1 MSGVFAKG
9 KRSMAISDRSG
20 MAFPYREM
28 VREWNGFLVHYSEY
42 ESKQPQLDPRF
53 HGGDPQALRNARPQP
68 ASKASLILLTNNPF
82 QTIKYGGS
90 TFVNVYSVDHQRK
103 TGDKVRLRGAPVV
116 TASGPGGSDPADNRN
131 MQQFATIPTIDGIT
145 NLSQSAGFTIGLGK
159 IDSASNITTAPGT
172 LTSPE
177 NWFYFDPGQIATT
190 GGVTGVGQNNSAG
203 PVTLGV
209 VNG

>member
-1 MSGVFAKG
+1 MSGVFARG

-28 VREWNGFLVHYSEY
+28 VKEWNGFLVHYSEY
-42 ESKQPQLDPRF
+42 EPKQPQLDPRF

-68 ASKASLILLTNNPF
+68 AAVTSLIMLSTNPF
-82 QTIKYGGS
+82 ETIKYGGS
-90 TFVNVYSVDHQRK
+90 TFVNVFSIDHQRS
-103 TGDKVRLRGAPVV
+103 TGDKVRFRGPPVV
-116 TASGPGGSDPADNRN
+116 TATGSGGPDARN
-131 MQQFATIPTIDGIT
+131 LQQFANVPTFDNISDI
-145 NLSQSAGFTIGLGK
+145 SASGGFTITIGK
-159 IDSASNITTAPGT
+159 KNSDGSVTTAPGT

-177 NWFYFDPGQIATT
+177 NYFFFTSSGTATNGSVN
-190 GGVTGVGQNNSAG
+190 GGGAYCSAG

>member
-1 MSGVFAKG
+1 MAGVFARG

-28 VREWNGFLVHYSEY
+28 VKEWNGFLVHYSEY
-42 ESKQPQLDPRF
+42 EPKQPQLDPRF

-68 ASKASLILLTNNPF
+68 ASVTSLIMLSTNPF
-82 QTIKYGGS
+82 ETIKYGGS
-90 TFVNVYSVDHQRK
+90 TFVNVYSIDHQRS
-103 TGDKVRLRGAPVV
+103 TGDKVRFRGPPVV
-116 TASGPGGSDPADNRN
+116 TAAGPGGADEADGTNL
-131 MQQFATIPTIDGIT
+131 QQFINVPTFDNISDI
-145 NLSQSAGFTIGLGK
+145 SAAGGFTITVGQKNSDG
-159 IDSASNITTAPGT
+159 SVTTAPGT

-177 NWFYFDPGQIATT
+177 NYFFFTSSDTATDGSVN
-190 GGVTGVGQNNSAG
+190 GGGDYCSAG

>member
-1 MSGVFAKG
+1 MAGVFARG

-131 MQQFATIPTIDGIT
+131 MQQFATIPTLDNVSDIG
-145 NLSQSAGFTIGLGK
+145 SASGFTITVGQKQTDG
-159 IDSASNITTAPGT
+159 SVVTAAGT

-177 NWFYFDPGQIATT
+177 NYFFFTSSDTATSGNVT
-190 GGVTGVGQNNSAG
+190 GGGQSNSAG

>member
-1 MSGVFAKG
+1 MAGVFAKG

-42 ESKQPQLDPRF
+42 EPKQPQLDPRF

-68 ASKASLILLTNNPF
+68 ASVDSLILLTNNPF

-103 TGDKVRLRGAPVV
+103 TGDKVRLRGTPVV
-116 TASGPGGSDPADNRN
+116 TASGPGGSDPAANRN
-131 MQQFATIPTIDGIT
+131 MQQFATIPTIDNVSDIG
-145 NLSQSAGFTIGLGK
+145 SASGFTITVGQKQTDG
-159 IDSASNITTAPGT
+159 SVVTAAGT

-177 NWFYFDPGQIATT
+177 NYFFFTSSDTATSGNVT
-190 GGVTGVGQNNSAG
+190 GGGQNNSAG

>member
-1 MSGVFAKG
+1 MAKWASGKYAL
-9 KRSMAISDRSG
+9 SISDRSG
-20 MAFPYREM
+20 MQFPYLEM
-28 VREWNGFLVHYSEY
+28 VKEWNGALVHISEY
-42 ESKQPQLDPRF
+42 EPKQPQLDPRF

-116 TASGPGGSDPADNRN
+116 TANGPGGSDPADNRN
-131 MQQFATIPTIDGIT
+131 MQQFATIPTID
-145 NLSQSAGFTIGLGK
+145 NVSD
-159 IDSASNITTAPGT
+159 IDSASGFTITVGQKQTDGSVITAAGT
-172 LTSPE
+172 LTAPE
-177 NWFYFDPGQIATT
+177 NYFFFTSSDTATSGNVT
-190 GGVTGVGQNNSAG
+190 AGGHNNSAG
-203 PVTLGV
+203 PATLGV